1 MIGIVRL
8 WTLSCYLA
16 GGFLN
21 RYSAF
26 LNFKTPLQRL
36 VAVRGFVKSLKK
48 SVSRELLD
56 DMNFTGALQVA
67 SQSNH
72 INPVLFTG
80 GLGAWLWVY
89 LHKKNDDD
97 ENSSDDRILGR
108 WTYYDQI
115 GKRLKVAFF
124 ILAAVMTKNVEN
136 AI

>member
-16 GGFLN
+16 TGFLD

-26 LNFKTPLQRL
+26 LNYKTPLERL
-36 VAVRGFVKSLKK
+36 VAVRGLVHGLKK
-48 SVSRELLD
+48 SISRELLD
-56 DMNFTGALQVA
+56 DMNFAGVLQVA

-89 LHKKNDDD
+89 LYKNNNDDED
-97 ENSSDDRILGR
+97 SVDDRILGK
-108 WTYYDQI
+108 WTYYDVI

-124 ILAAVMTKNVEN
+124 ILATVMTKNVEN
-136 AI
+136 VT

>member
-8 WTLSCYLA
+8 WTFSCYLA
-16 GGFLN
+16 GGFLD

-80 GLGAWLWVY
+80 GLTAWLWVY
-89 LHKKNDDD
+89 LHKKNGDHED
-97 ENSSDDRILGR
+97 SSDDRILGR

-115 GKRLKVAFF
+115 GKRLKVALF

>member
-8 WTLSCYLA
+8 WTFSCYLA
-16 GGFLN
+16 GGFLD
-21 RYSAF
+21 RYSAL

-36 VAVRGFVKSLKK
+36 VAVRGFVKGLKK

-56 DMNFTGALQVA
+56 DMNFAGALQVVT
-67 SQSNH
+67 QSNH

-89 LHKKNDDD
+89 LHKKNGDD

-115 GKRLKVAFF
+115 GKRLKVALF
-124 ILAAVMTKNVEN
+124 IIAAVMTKNVEN

>member
-8 WTLSCYLA
+8 WTLTCYLA
-16 GGFLN
+16 TGFLD

-26 LNFKTPLQRL
+26 LNFKTPLERL
-36 VAVRGFVKSLKK
+36 VAVRGIVHGLKK
-48 SVSRELLD
+48 SISRELLD
-56 DMNFTGALQVA
+56 DMNFAGVLQVA

-89 LHKKNDDD
+89 LYKKNDDD
-97 ENSSDDRILGR
+97 DSCDDRILSK
-108 WTYYDQI
+108 WTYYDVI
-115 GKRLKVAFF
+115 GKRVKVAFF
-124 ILAAVMTKNVEN
+124 IIVAVMTKSVEN

>member
-8 WTLSCYLA
+8 WTLTCYLA
-16 GGFLN
+16 GGFLD

-26 LNFKTPLQRL
+26 LNFKTPLERL
-36 VAVRGFVKSLKK
+36 VAVRGFVHGLKK

-56 DMNFTGALQVA
+56 DMNFAGALQIA

-80 GLGAWLWVY
+80 GLTAWLWVY
-89 LHKKNDDD
+89 LYKKNDDHED
-97 ENSSDDRILGR
+97 SVDDRILGK

-115 GKRLKVAFF
+115 GKRLKFAFF
-124 ILAAVMTKNVEN
+124 IVAFIMTKNVEN

>member
-8 WTLSCYLA
+8 WTFSCYLA
-16 GGFLN
+16 GGFLD

-36 VAVRGFVKSLKK
+36 VAVRGFVKGLKK

-56 DMNFTGALQVA
+56 DMNFAGALQVA

-80 GLGAWLWVY
+80 GIGAWLWVY
-89 LHKKNDDD
+89 LHKNNNDNED
-97 ENSSDDRILGR
+97 SSDDRILGR

-115 GKRLKVAFF
+115 GKRLKVALF
-124 ILAAVMTKNVEN
+124 IIAAVITKNVEN

>member
-8 WTLSCYLA
+8 WTFSCYLA
-16 GGFLN
+16 GGFLD
-21 RYSAF
+21 RYSAL

-36 VAVRGFVKSLKK
+36 VAVRGFVKGLKK

-80 GLGAWLWVY
+80 GLTAWLWVY
-89 LHKKNDDD
+89 LHKKNGDD
-97 ENSSDDRILGR
+97 EDSSDDRILGR
-108 WTYYDQI
+108 WAYYDQI
-115 GKRLKVAFF
+115 GKRLKVALF
-124 ILAAVMTKNVEN
+124 IIAAVMTKNMEN